1 MTVIE
6 EILALY
12 RRHGS
17 EAYFGE
23 CVSMTEH
30 GLQAAHFAREAGAA
44 PALVVAALLH
54 DVGHLIE
61 DVANDIAEWTTD
73 AAHERVGGAW
83 LARRFPLEVSEPV
96 RLHVPAKRYLLATD
110 GDYMA
115 MLSPASVVTLKLQGG
130 PMSAREAAQFETEP
144 FHREAVLIRRCDD
157 RGKVAGLATSRLEDF
172 GPMIE
177 ALSRGG
183 TSAALAI
190 PDVSDICRR

>member
-1 MTVIE
+1 MAVID

-30 GLQAAHFAREAGAA
+30 GLQAAHFAREAGAP
-44 PALVVAALLH
+44 PALIVAALLH
-54 DVGHLIE
+54 DVGHLVE
-61 DVANDIAEWTTD
+61 DVAKDIAEWTTD
-73 AAHERVGGAW
+73 AGHERVGGEW
-83 LARRFPLEVSEPV
+83 LARRFPPAVAEPV

-110 GDYMA
+110 AGYVG
-115 MLSPASVVTLKLQGG
+115 MLSPASVITLNLQGG

-144 FHREAVLIRRCDD
+144 FHRDAVLVRRCDD
-157 RGKVAGLATSRLEDF
+157 QGKVAGLRTPRLEDF

-177 ALSRGG
+177 AL
-183 TSAALAI
+183 ALG
-190 PDVSDICRR
+190 

>member
-6 EILALY
+6 EIFALY
-12 RRHGS
+12 LRHGS

-30 GLQAAHFAREAGAA
+30 GLQAAYFAREAGAT

-54 DVGHLIE
+54 DVGHLVE
-61 DVANDIAEWTTD
+61 DVAKDLADWKTD

-110 GDYMA
+110 ADYMA
-115 MLSPASVVTLKLQGG
+115 MLSPASVVTLQLQGG
-130 PMSAREAAQFETEP
+130 PMSPREAARFEEEP

-157 RGKVAGLATSRLEDF
+157 RGKVSGLATPRLEDF

-177 ALSRGG
+177 AL
-183 TSAALAI
+183 ALG
-190 PDVSDICRR
+190 